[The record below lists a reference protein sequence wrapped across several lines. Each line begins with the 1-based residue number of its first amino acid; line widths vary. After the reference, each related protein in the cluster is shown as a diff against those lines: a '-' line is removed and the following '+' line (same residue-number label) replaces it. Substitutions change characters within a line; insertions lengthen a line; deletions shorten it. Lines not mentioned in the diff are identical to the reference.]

1 MKKHLVSL
9 LLAVVLVFSL
19 MGTAF
24 AVTTPEQLFQAD
36 SMWNAYPYI
45 GTDVDSEAVHSY
57 TPVGNW
63 VYEIA
68 STSSWNFKAQENLY
82 YITDGYW
89 KWSVASGITEAGIIS
104 WSSSNF
110 LNNGEGDHY
119 IMPSHQ
125 QMAAGVYTAPAT
137 GTVTISSNSK
147 LSTWVWPGGP
157 DGVRFAIYKADTET
171 GKLARIWP
179 TDTDWLLIG
188 GDTGINDYTLEP
200 FTTEVEEGQ
209 KLYFIVDP
217 NESSADDAAYWDPTV
232 TYTELTDY
240 SAKLVVP
247 ADTVVIEEEAFM
259 DCTSLGGFSVEGNSL
274 IEIQSAAF
282 KNCSWLCFAYI
293 PDSVTTIADDAFDGC
308 TKVHFYCSDN
318 SAAAK
323 YADAHGIEHSEP

>member
-36 SMWNAYPYI
+36 SMWDSYPDI
-45 GTDVDSEAVHSY
+45 WSLDSETLYNYS
-57 TPVGNW
+57 PVGNW
-63 VYEIA
+63 TYEYA
-68 STSSWNFKAQENLY
+68 STSGWDFKPQESVY
-82 YITDGYW
+82 YVTTYW
-89 KWSVASGITEAGIIS
+89 MWSVASGITEVGPVS
-104 WSSSNF
+104 WTSPHF
-110 LNNGEGDHY
+110 LNNGYGDRY
-119 IMPSHQ
+119 IMLNNE
-125 QMAAGVYTAPAT
+125 QMAAAVYTAPAT

-147 LSTWVWPGGP
+147 LSTWVWDGGP
-157 DGVRFAIYKADTET
+157 NGVRFAIYKADTET

-209 KLYFIVDP
+209 ELYFIVDP
-217 NESSADDAAYWDPTV
+217 NGSAADDAAYWDPTV